1 MRTIYLILITFICVQ
16 LSCTKTSE
24 KEELPNLLVGKWELY
39 EIFVSDGAN
48 SDWITPPE
56 IMYHSLSFFNN
67 GEYFFLIEPEECQI
81 GNYTFTE
88 DLIFLSPNSI
98 NCNGG
103 NIHYYFRSE
112 DLLEIVE
119 DENSCVEACSKRY
132 IRIDNK

>member
-1 MRTIYLILITFICVQ
+1 MKTIYLILITFICVQ
-16 LSCTKTSE
+16 LSCTKASE

-56 IMYHSLSFFNN
+56 IMYHSLNFYNN
-67 GEYFFLIEPEECQI
+67 GEYLFLIEPAECQN

-88 DLIFLSPNSI
+88 ESIFLSPDSN
-98 NCNGG
+98 NCTSG
-103 NIHYYFRSE
+103 NISYYFRSE
-112 DLLEIVE
+112 DLLELIE
-119 DENSCVEACSKRY
+119 ENNSCVEICSKRY